1 MVQKVHVVLVDDI
14 DGGDAAET
22 VSFSLDGTAYEID
35 LSASH
40 AAEFREALRPWV
52 SNARK
57 VTSAKSSSRSRR
69 GNSDVA
75 KIRAWA
81 KSRGMDVSERGRIS
95 ATIREAYN
103 NAH

>member
-22 VSFSLDGTAYEID
+22 VSFAFDGTAYEID
-35 LSASH
+35 LSAAH
-40 AAEFREALRPWV
+40 ATQFRSAMKPWIDNGRKV
-52 SNARK
+52 SN
-57 VTSAKSSSRSRR
+57 TKSTRYKR

-95 ATIREAYN
+95 ATVREAYN
-103 NAH
+103 DEH